1 LFYTNKT
8 FYETFQ
14 ATPGLGRSFKS
25 NILDKLEL
33 KSSINVNITTVYS
46 FKKRYNREL
55 IGFLNHYYS
64 QVSSVNNSLLDL
76 SRLNI
81 IRLYLIRCYKGRCHA
96 LGKPVNGQR
105 TWSNAWSVYKNNLVL
120 RRFISETKNSLAKLS
135 TPEKINYKLIKK
147 NILLNR
153 RRLKK

>member
-1 LFYTNKT
+1 MFYTNKT

-14 ATPGLGRSFKS
+14 VTPGLGRSFK
-25 NILDKLEL
+25 NNVLDKLEL
-33 KSSINVNITTVYS
+33 KNSISVNTTTVHN
-46 FKKRYNREL
+46 FRKIYNKEL

-96 LGKPVNGQR
+96 LGKPVKGQR
-105 TWSNAWSVYKNNLVL
+105 TWSNA
-120 RRFISETKNSLAKLS
+120 
-135 TPEKINYKLIKK
+135 
-147 NILLNR
+147 
-153 RRLKK
+153 